1 MMRLRG
7 PRGVDKRVVEVLLDV
22 INDVADISRRN
33 VGIWSTPRGGL
44 DDPPIT
50 SRTDG
55 GLDVPAKQRNN
66 AGLILGGWSRC
77 ISLHVGPILLNRK
90 SPTRSTLIPRN

>member
-1 MMRLRG
+1 MIRTRG
-7 PRGVDKRVVEVLLDV
+7 PRSVDKGVMEVLLDV
-22 INDVADISRRN
+22 INDVADILRRN
-33 VGIWSTPRGGL
+33 AGIWSTPRGGF
-44 DDPPIT
+44 DDRPIM
-50 SRTDG
+50 SRADG

-77 ISLHVGPILLNRK
+77 ISLHVRPIFLNRK